1 MCVCVFGVQG
11 LWRFGFVCFRL
22 GYSGCCKPSG
32 LGFGVWSVSVGCF
45 DCSGLVRRGGGV
57 GAAGGTG
64 GVTYQTSAL
73 FIDRVLS
80 ARLGIDNFAVCK
92 P

>member
-1 MCVCVFGVQG
+1 MCVFGVQG

-45 DCSGLVRRGGGV
+45 DCSGLVRRG
-57 GAAGGTG
+57 
-64 GVTYQTSAL
+64 
-73 FIDRVLS
+73 
-80 ARLGIDNFAVCK
+80 ARCGRGHRWSYIAQDSESTTLQFASLNQSLTQRSEYVFTQ
-92 P
+92 